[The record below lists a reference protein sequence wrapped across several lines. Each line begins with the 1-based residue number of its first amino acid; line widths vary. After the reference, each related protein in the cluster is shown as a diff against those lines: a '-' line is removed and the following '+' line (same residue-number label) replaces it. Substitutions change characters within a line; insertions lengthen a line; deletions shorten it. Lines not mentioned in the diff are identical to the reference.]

1 MAAAKQDS
9 GQPKRIKGDKIMKM
23 ALIAVLILAA
33 GVNNTSAGQPALDAL
48 NNSAGKAA
56 AASSSAPGVPAPAQ
70 AGEPVAPKVF
80 KAVRG
85 WQSVETNSL
94 AQLGARKTA
103 EDAAVLACE
112 MQGEDGV
119 CVATASRV
127 LEANRT
133 LRYISASAEARAAS
147 PVSKAVF
154 SAAMYVPGQRKIYG
168 GFNEVERLGARKI
181 AEEAAVAEC
190 RAAGYLACFAVRSI
204 IVSCDSFKCEAQAF
218 AKAFQAK

>member
-1 MAAAKQDS
+1 MAAAKKYS

-23 ALIAVLILAA
+23 ALIAVLILTA
-33 GVNNTSAGQPALDAL
+33 GVNTASARQPALDAL
-48 NNSAGKAA
+48 NISAAGRA

-103 EDAAVLACE
+103 EDAALLACE
-112 MQGEDGV
+112 LAGEDGV

-127 LEANRT
+127 VEANRT
-133 LRYISASAEARAAS
+133 LRYVSASAEARAAS

-154 SAAMYVPGQRKIYG
+154 SAAMYVPSQRKIYG

>member
-1 MAAAKQDS
+1 
-9 GQPKRIKGDKIMKM
+9 MKM
-23 ALIAVLILAA
+23 ALIAVLILTA
-33 GVNNTSAGQPALDAL
+33 GVNTASARQPALDAL
-48 NNSAGKAA
+48 NISAAGRA

-103 EDAAVLACE
+103 EDAALLACE
-112 MQGEDGV
+112 LAGEDGV

-127 LEANRT
+127 VEANRT
-133 LRYISASAEARAAS
+133 LRYVSASAEARAAS

-154 SAAMYVPGQRKIYG
+154 SAAMYVPSQRKIYG